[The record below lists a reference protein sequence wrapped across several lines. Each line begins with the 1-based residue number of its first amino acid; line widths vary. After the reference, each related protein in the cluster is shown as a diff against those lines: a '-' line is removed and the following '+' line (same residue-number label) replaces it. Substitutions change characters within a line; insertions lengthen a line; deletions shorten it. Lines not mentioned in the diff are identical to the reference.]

1 MRELGNAVKHGCALA
16 RGGLIRLEHLP
27 EELQGGAAALQAVEA
42 TAPLRLADA
51 ERAHVLSALRR
62 CGGSPAEA
70 ARALGIGRTT
80 LWRKL
85 RAWGAEGEAAP
96 RG

>member
-1 MRELGNAVKHGCALA
+1 MPFREAIDPNTPPLG
-16 RGGLIRLEHLP
+16 RY
-27 EELQGGAAALQAVEA
+27 GATIV
-42 TAPLRLADA
+42 
-51 ERAHVLSALRR
+51 LRR